1 MKIEKIS
8 DAIEFLIRE
17 IAGEIQRVDNLA
29 SVTREDDRV
38 TQLSVLNEHL
48 ARAFHLTQ
56 HDWPDWAQSYADEQA
71 ESAAWRAGATA
82 AEYQKNQ
89 AKTRSLRAPDASA
102 GALSGAI

>member
-71 ESAAWRAGATA
+71 AWRAGATA